1 MIPSKKV
8 LALILVSITLVTGAF
23 IFAEYKN
30 NQTLQLEYSSDT
42 SNNILLAQAS
52 ADSYKDTDGDG
63 LKDWEEVLWGTDPNI
78 PDADSKKDKET
89 PTTLK
94 KEEKLTATDK
104 LARSFFSQYMNI
116 KEVGLQN
123 DKASQEILAKSLLTD
138 TNFVQAPAPYNQ
150 NDIKISPT
158 VNLRDYGNIVGN
170 IFKNNSVQSRNEVV
184 ILQEALTTENKDVL
198 KELDPILASYKKFRT
213 GLLSTPVPPQAAS
226 AHLNLLNSLN
236 KLIFIIELF
245 SKTFTD
251 PVMGIQGA
259 ALYQPTFQSMQD
271 GFGEMRAVFKNAGI
285 TYTSADGG
293 KFFQPE

>member
-30 NQTLQLEYSSDT
+30 NETLQLEYSADT

-52 ADSYKDTDGDG
+52 GDSYKDTDGDG
-63 LKDWEEVLWGTDPNI
+63 LKDWEETLWGTNPNV
-78 PDADSKKDKET
+78 PDAESKKEKQSDVI
-89 PTTLK
+89 K
-94 KEEKLTATDK
+94 KAQKLTATDK

-123 DKASQEILAKSLLTD
+123 DKESQENLAKSLLVD
-138 TNFVQAPAPYNQ
+138 TNFSQAPEPYNQ
-150 NDIKISPT
+150 NDIKISST
-158 VNLRDYGNIVGN
+158 VALRDYGNIVGN
-170 IFKNNSVQSRNEVV
+170 IFKNNSIQSRNEVV

-198 KELDPILASYKKFRT
+198 KELDPVLVSYKKFRT
-213 GLLSTPVPPQAAS
+213 GLLSTPVPPQAVT

-236 KLIFIIELF
+236 KLIFIVELF

-251 PVMGIQGA
+251 PVMGVQGA
-259 ALYQPTFQSMQD
+259 ALYQPTFQAMQES
-271 GFGEMRAVFKNAGI
+271 FGEMRTVFKNAGI
-285 TYTSADGG
+285 TYSTTDGG